1 MEDFENKALSSYPL
15 KPKCWYRYV
24 DDTFVIWQHGLDNLN
39 DFLQHLNN
47 IHPNITFTME
57 IEKQNQL
64 PFLDILV
71 TKTEKEFS
79 YTLFRKP
86 THTNRYLN
94 AHSHHH
100 PSQLRAII
108 KSLTTRSIRLT
119 DIKSR
124 NVELNNLTNIL
135 KLNGYPLKQIQK
147 IIVSITEN
155 RIKPKSKTE
164 ELKRNLILP
173 YIKGVTDTIAR
184 KFPKT
189 QFRTIFKPH
198 TTIHQL
204 LRNPKDKFMEKNK
217 GYMRFHAAI
226 AKFLCWTNESKT

>member
-1 MEDFENKALSSYPL
+1 MGSPLSPAIADIYMEDFENKAIFTFPL

-47 IHPNITFTME
+47 IHPNIKFTME

-71 TKTEKEFS
+71 TKIENEFS
-79 YTLFRKP
+79 YTLFRKQ

-100 PSQLRAII
+100 PSQFHAII

-119 DIKSR
+119 DIK
-124 NVELNNLTNIL
+124 
-135 KLNGYPLKQIQK
+135 Y
-147 IIVSITEN
+147 
-155 RIKPKSKTE
+155 
-164 ELKRNLILP
+164 
-173 YIKGVTDTIAR
+173 
-184 KFPKT
+184 
-189 QFRTIFKPH
+189 
-198 TTIHQL
+198 
-204 LRNPKDKFMEKNK
+204 
-217 GYMRFHAAI
+217 
-226 AKFLCWTNESKT
+226 